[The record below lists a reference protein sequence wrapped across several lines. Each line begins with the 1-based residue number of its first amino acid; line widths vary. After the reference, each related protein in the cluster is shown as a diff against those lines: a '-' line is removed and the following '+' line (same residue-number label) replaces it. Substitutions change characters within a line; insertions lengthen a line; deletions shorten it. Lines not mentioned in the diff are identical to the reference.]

1 MGQPDRDSQ
10 TTMEAGYK
18 FVLRRWISI
27 LPDFQCIWKPSGNRL
42 LGDAPVLAQRLV
54 FDHEFSRVESLK
66 SKRSLHRGQ
75 VTTPGVGNSEYSSF
89 RSRTKRTG
97 NSKPQQRRCQEIA
110 MPNFD
115 QSQATSDMVN
125 GSARIST
132 VLAVGASGKFAG
144 FVLPELVKRGAK
156 VRGLVREQNEEATVR
171 QHGASEI
178 VVADLRDRASMNAA
192 LRGVDFVFYIAPA
205 FMPNEAKVGEGVVE
219 AAKQAGVRRF
229 VFSAVIHPVLGRL
242 SNHAA
247 KAPVEEAILVSDM
260 EYTFL
265 QPAMFLQNYA
275 ESWPNVVKTGVLA
288 EPWSTQTRFSRVD
301 YRDVAEVA
309 AIALTEDRLL
319 YGTFEL
325 CSEVPRDRVEV
336 ARIISE
342 VLRREVKADVAKPPV
357 GDEAAQNPQ
366 QAAMKPM
373 LQWYDKHGLMGNA
386 LTLQAIL
393 GRQPR
398 TMKSYF
404 EELAST

>member
-1 MGQPDRDSQ
+1 MSSLLQVAP
-10 TTMEAGYK
+10 TTANGTSHK
-18 FVLRRWISI
+18 
-27 LPDFQCIWKPSGNRL
+27 
-42 LGDAPVLAQRLV
+42 
-54 FDHEFSRVESLK
+54 LK
-66 SKRSLHRGQ
+66 
-75 VTTPGVGNSEYSSF
+75 
-89 RSRTKRTG
+89 
-97 NSKPQQRRCQEIA
+97 
-110 MPNFD
+110 
-115 QSQATSDMVN
+115 
-125 GSARIST
+125 

-144 FVLPELVKRGAK
+144 LVIPELAKRGVE
-156 VRGLVREQNEEATVR
+156 VRGLVRESKEENEVR

-178 VVADLRDRASMNAA
+178 AVADLRDRASMDAA
-192 LRGVDFVFYIAPA
+192 LQGIDSVFYIAPA
-205 FMPNEAKVGEGVVE
+205 FMPNEAEVGKGVVE

-229 VFSAVIHPVLGRL
+229 VFSSVIHPILSVL

-247 KAPVEEAILVSDM
+247 KAPVEEAILASDM

-288 EPWSTQTRFSRVD
+288 EPWSTQTSFSRVD
-301 YRDVAEVA
+301 FRDVAESA

-325 CSEVPRDRVEV
+325 CSEIPRNRIEV
-336 ARIISE
+336 AQIISE
-342 VLRREVKADVAKPPV
+342 VLGREVKAEKLEPKSDAKESQ
-357 GDEAAQNPQ
+357 DPQ

-373 LQWYDKHGLMGNA
+373 LEWYDKHGLMGNA

-398 TMKSYF
+398 TMEQYF